1 MSEEKIKIARRK
13 NARVVPYGYEI
24 SDEDPEF
31 LIQNEDHMELIKKAK
46 KFIENNCSYR
56 ETAQWLH
63 RKTGRYISHVGL
75 RKRVTRGTAS
85 ETEAEKQTESQEISQ
100 TDSSNQA

>member
-56 ETAQWLH
+56 ETAKWLSH
-63 RKTGRYISHVGL
+63 HTGRKLTGMGL
-75 RKRVTRGTAS
+75 RELQKKVIH
-85 ETEAEKQTESQEISQ
+85 KCW
-100 TDSSNQA
+100 

>member
-13 NARVVPYGYEI
+13 NARVIPYGYEI
-24 SDEDPEF
+24 SEDDPEF

-56 ETAQWLH
+56 ETAEWLSH
-63 RKTGRYISHVGL
+63 NTGRKLTGMGL
-75 RKRVTRGTAS
+75 REVLKRVIHKGW
-85 ETEAEKQTESQEISQ
+85 
-100 TDSSNQA
+100 

>member
-1 MSEEKIKIARRK
+1 MEFLSYPQKIMSEEKIKIARRK

-56 ETAQWLH
+56 ETAEWLSH
-63 RKTGRYISHVGL
+63 NTGRKLTGMGL
-75 RKRVTRGTAS
+75 REVLKRVIHKGW
-85 ETEAEKQTESQEISQ
+85 
-100 TDSSNQA
+100 

>member
-13 NARVVPYGYEI
+13 NARVIPYGYEI
-24 SDEDPEF
+24 SEDDPDF

-56 ETAQWLH
+56 GTAEWLSH
-63 RKTGRYISHVGL
+63 NTGRRL
-75 RKRVTRGTAS
+75 
-85 ETEAEKQTESQEISQ
+85 
-100 TDSSNQA
+100 